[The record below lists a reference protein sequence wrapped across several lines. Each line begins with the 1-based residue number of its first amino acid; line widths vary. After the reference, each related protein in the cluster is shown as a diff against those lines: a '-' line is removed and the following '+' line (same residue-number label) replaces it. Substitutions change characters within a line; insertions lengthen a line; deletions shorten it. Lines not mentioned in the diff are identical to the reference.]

1 MSLRYKLRKMIFFFF
16 IFQMEEQVQY
26 LFPSQI
32 RYGVFA
38 VYNLKK
44 KSERKDQILR
54 LQMMNMSEVTLLL
67 EQTLIVIKVILP
79 IN

>member
-26 LFPSQI
+26 FFPSQI
-32 RYGVFA
+32 RYGVFD

-44 KSERKDQILR
+44 NREKRSNIKITNDEYVRGDTTFGTDI
-54 LQMMNMSEVTLLL
+54 STH
-67 EQTLIVIKVILP
+67 VII
-79 IN
+79 